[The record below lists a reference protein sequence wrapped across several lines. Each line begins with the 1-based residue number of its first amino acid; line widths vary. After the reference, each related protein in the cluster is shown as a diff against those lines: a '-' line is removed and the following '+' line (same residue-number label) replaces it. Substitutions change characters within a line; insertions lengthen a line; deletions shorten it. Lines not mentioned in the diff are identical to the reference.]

1 MTDIN
6 RVFLVGRLTRD
17 AELRFT
23 TAGTPVGKFS
33 LAVNR
38 SKKSGDKWD
47 EEVNF
52 FDIVLWGKTAEA
64 LSKYLIKG
72 KQVAIDG
79 ELRQSRWEQDGQ
91 ARSRV
96 EIHAAN
102 IQLLGG
108 TGTGS
113 GSGQGSGSNYNAVS
127 GGGHQGGVKP
137 QQSKGGS
144 VPFEQYGNEPFNDA
158 GQFDDDGIP
167 F

>member
-113 GSGQGSGSNYNAVS
+113 GSGQGSGSNYNAAS
-127 GGGHQGGVKP
+127 GSSHQGGVKP

>member
-23 TAGTPVGKFS
+23 ATGTPVGKFS
-33 LAVNR
+33 IAINR
-38 SKKSGDKWD
+38 SKKSGEQWE
-47 EEVNF
+47 EEVHY

-64 LSKYLIKG
+64 LSKYLLKG

-79 ELRQSRWEQDGQ
+79 ELRQNRWEQDGQ
-91 ARSRV
+91 SKSKV
-96 EIHAAN
+96 EIHATN

-108 TGTGS
+108 SQGASVSS
-113 GSGQGSGSNYNAVS
+113 GQNASQGSGSYSKAP
-127 GGGHQGGVKP
+127 QGN
-137 QQSKGGS
+137 SN
-144 VPFEQYGNEPFNDA
+144 FEKYGKEPFGDEPG

>member
-33 LAVNR
+33 IAVNR
-38 SKKSGDKWD
+38 SKKNGDKWD
-47 EEVNF
+47 EEVNY

-64 LSKYLIKG
+64 LSKYLTKG
-72 KQVAIDG
+72 KQVAVEG

-91 ARSRV
+91 SRSRV
-96 EIHAAN
+96 EIHAGN

-108 TGTGS
+108 TASSSGS
-113 GSGQGSGSNYNAVS
+113 PASGQGAGS
-127 GGGHQGGVKP
+127 GGARFSQQPRPQQGQGG
-137 QQSKGGS
+137 GTA
-144 VPFEQYGNEPFNDA
+144 PFEEYGKEPFGDP

>member
-17 AELRFT
+17 VDLRFT
-23 TAGTPVGKFS
+23 TAGTPVAKFS
-33 LAVNR
+33 IAVNR
-38 SKKSGDKWD
+38 SKKSGDQWD

-91 ARSRV
+91 SRSRV
-96 EIHAAN
+96 EVHASN

-108 TGTGS
+108 APSGGS
-113 GSGQGSGSNYNAVS
+113 SSGGSQAAGSGSNRY
-127 GGGHQGGVKP
+127 
-137 QQSKGGS
+137 QQQNPRNGAA
-144 VPFEQYGNEPFNDA
+144 PFEEYGKETFNDP

>member
-23 TAGTPVGKFS
+23 SAGMPVAKFS
-33 LAVNR
+33 IAVNR
-38 SKKSGDKWD
+38 SKKSGDQWE
-47 EEVNF
+47 EEVSY
-52 FDIVLWGKTAEA
+52 FDIVLWGKIAEA
-64 LSKYLIKG
+64 LSKYLAKG

-79 ELRQSRWEQDGQ
+79 ELRQNRWEQDGQ
-91 ARSRV
+91 PRSKV

-108 TGTGS
+108 SGTQS
-113 GSGQGSGSNYNAVS
+113 SGQSAGNGSNFSRQGQGQGKSQPQS
-127 GGGHQGGVKP
+127 GGK
-137 QQSKGGS
+137 S
-144 VPFEQYGNEPFNDA
+144 VPFEEYGKESFESP